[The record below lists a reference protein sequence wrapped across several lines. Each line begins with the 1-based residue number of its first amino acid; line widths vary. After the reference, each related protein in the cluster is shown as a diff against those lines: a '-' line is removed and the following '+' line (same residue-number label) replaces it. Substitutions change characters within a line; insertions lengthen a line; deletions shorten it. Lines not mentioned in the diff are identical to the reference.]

1 MDSKGFIVYG
11 DLEAVLNELS
21 DKQVS
26 DLFRGMVSYHNSG
39 KDPEFDGIL
48 KYVFIPIKQQMDR
61 NTEKY
66 KERCEKNRKSR
77 QDAWDRIKGSGTNVY
92 DGTRPN
98 TNATNTSTNTST
110 STSTNK
116 NTDTDTNTESSELD
130 VWALSLSVLS
140 FLNRKAGADF
150 RTDDAASVRLI
161 SDLAHK
167 GYSEEQMKDV
177 IDKKCDEWLGD
188 PKMEHYLR
196 PSTLFKPDNFVKY
209 LNAPDSAR
217 RQKQEQDAEESRRI
231 DEEIRKMKEDGER
244 ELARMKEAHEKF
256 MRENGL
262 RN

>member
-1 MDSKGFIVYG
+1 MRDSMVFYKSFLASIRLLPKKHQLQFYNALFDYG
-11 DLEAVLNELS
+11 
-21 DKQVS
+21 
-26 DLFRGMVSYHNSG
+26 
-39 KDPEFDGIL
+39 FDGVEPSGLPGGAAALFNAL
-48 KYVFIPIKQQMDR
+48 KPQVDA
-61 NTEKY
+61 N
-66 KERCEKNRKSR
+66 NRKYENGKKGGR
-77 QDAWDRIKGSGTNVY
+77 PKINQDETKPKPNDNQTETKVEPNENV
-92 DGTRPN
+92 N
-98 TNATNTSTNTST
+98 VNVNSNV
-110 STSTNK
+110 NK
-116 NTDTDTNTESSELD
+116 NVDVDGNASGSANAD
-130 VWALSLSVLS
+130 VWALSRSLLSY
-140 FLNRKAGADF
+140 LNAKAGSSW
-150 RTDDAASVRLI
+150 RIDDAVGVRLI

-167 GYSEEQMKDV
+167 GYSEEQMKEV
-177 IDKKCDEWLGD
+177 IDRKCDEWLGD